1 MINIKVGLVI
11 TALTLLSLTGCNKK
25 PLTHTTTAD
34 GKETVFT
41 GDIEDSIRHST
52 PDFRLDPQAPANA
65 PNIVIVLVDDLG
77 YADTSPYGSEIRT
90 PNIQQLAD
98 SGLRYNRFTATAMCS
113 PTRAALLTGLNHH
126 SAGVGW
132 VAEWDFGYPGY
143 RGELAP
149 NAVTLPQIL
158 QQHGYATYAAGK
170 WHLTNGEH
178 RSRIGPFNSWPTQK
192 GFDRYW
198 GFLEGETDQF
208 EPAEIV
214 SGNEVQAM
222 PKTPNYYF
230 ADDLSNHAIQMIK
243 DLRAVNREK
252 PFFLYYTPGAVH
264 APHHTKPEDRERYRG
279 KYAEGWDKIRE
290 QRLAQQKQLG
300 IAPPNT
306 QLTPHNPKVGDW
318 NALTADQKKMYA
330 GFQEN
335 YAGFVDNL
343 DQQVGK
349 LRAYLQQTNQL
360 DNTIFVFLS
369 DNGASPEGD
378 AEGQWNSLAYYHYN
392 KTTTAE
398 NLPHLN
404 ELGGPNTHP
413 HYPLG
418 WAQASNT
425 PFKHTQRTTHGGGV
439 KVPFIISWPKG
450 IAARGEIR
458 PQFHHVNDLAPTLL
472 ELLNIPQP
480 TQYQGHAVK
489 PMEGTSFAYTFTQA
503 QEPSHKKEQYYELEA
518 NRSYV
523 ADGWKIAAYREGSQT
538 FDEPQWELFDL
549 NNDFSESKNLAADY
563 PKKVKELEKKWWAAA
578 ERYNALPLVD
588 VGLLER
594 ALYSKFVLLPQPNH
608 MEFPVGGST
617 VPHNLAPILPGKSY
631 TITANIHR
639 DNAQQNGVI
648 AAQGDRFSGYS
659 LYLKDNHLVYERNTG
674 IDVIRL
680 VSNDPVP
687 VGNSTVQLRYDKV
700 STGFAVAKGLF
711 SEGLGFNLLSVLK
724 GSGTLLINGK
734 ENGSVVISQPFMVGW
749 EGLDIGRDTGSSVSP
764 QYEAPNAFGGQL
776 THVSYD
782 TW

>member
-1 MINIKVGLVI
+1 MNAFKTHLAI
-11 TALTLLSLTGCNKK
+11 TAFAFLTLVGCGKT
-25 PLTHTTTAD
+25 PITHTSTAD

-41 GDIEDSIRHST
+41 GDAENSIRSST
-52 PDFRLDPQAPANA
+52 PDFRLDPKAPANA
-65 PNIVIVLVDDLG
+65 PNVVIVLVDDLG
-77 YADTSPYGSEIRT
+77 YSDTSPYGSEIRT
-90 PNIQQLAD
+90 PNIQQLANN
-98 SGLRYNRFTATAMCS
+98 GLRYNRFTATAMCS

-143 RGELAP
+143 RGELTP

-158 QQHGYATYAAGK
+158 QQNGYATYAAGK

-178 RSRIGPFNSWPTQK
+178 RSRIGPFDSWPTQK

-214 SGNEVQAM
+214 SGNEVQEK

-230 ADDLSNHAIQMIK
+230 PDDLSNHAIQMIK

-279 KYAEGWDKIRE
+279 QYAQGWDKIRE
-290 QRLAQQKQLG
+290 QRLDKQKQLG

-306 QLTPHNPKVGDW
+306 VLTQHNPLVNDW
-318 NALTADQKKMYA
+318 NTLSPDQKNMYA
-330 GFQEN
+330 RFQEN

-343 DQQVGK
+343 DQQIGK
-349 LRAYLQQTNQL
+349 LRDYLQQTGQL
-360 DNTIFVFLS
+360 DNTIFIFMS

-378 AEGQWNSLAYYHYN
+378 AEGQWNSLAYFHYN

-398 NLPHLN
+398 NLPHIAD
-404 ELGGPNTHP
+404 LGGPTTHP

-425 PFKHTQRTTHGGGV
+425 PFKYNKRNVFGGGV
-439 KVPFIISWPKG
+439 NVPFIISWPKG
-450 IAARGEIR
+450 IAAKGEIR
-458 PQFHHVNDLAPTLL
+458 QQFHHVNDITPTLL
-472 ELLNIPQP
+472 EMLGIEQP
-480 TQYQGHAVK
+480 KQYQGHDVK
-489 PMEGTSFAYTFTQA
+489 PMEGISFAYSFTKP
-503 QEPSHKKEQYYELEA
+503 QEPTHKKEQYYELEA
-518 NRSYV
+518 NRGYI
-523 ADGWKIAAYREGSQT
+523 ADGWKIASYRAGSDKYDT
-538 FDEPQWELFDL
+538 NQWELFDL
-549 NNDFSESKNLAADY
+549 NNDFSESKNLAEEY
-563 PKKVKELEKKWWAAA
+563 PKKVKELEQKWWDAAKQ
-578 ERYNALPLVD
+578 NQVLPLVD
-588 VGLLER
+588 VGLIER
-594 ALYSKFVLLPQPNH
+594 ALYSKFVLLPQPAQ
-608 MEFPVGGST
+608 MVFPVGGGS

-631 TITANIHR
+631 TITANIQR
-639 DNAQQNGVI
+639 DSEQQNGVI
-648 AAQGDRFSGYS
+648 VAQGDRFSGYS
-659 LYLKDNHLVYERNTG
+659 LYLKNNHLVYERNTG

-687 VGNSTVQLRYDKV
+687 AGNSNIQFRYDKV
-700 STGFAVAKGLF
+700 STSFAVAKGLF

-724 GSGTLLINGK
+724 GTGTLLINGK
-734 ENGSVVISQPFMVGW
+734 ESGSVVIEQPFMIGW
-749 EGLDIGRDTGSSVSP
+749 EGLDIGRDTGSPVSP
-764 QYEAPNAFGGQL
+764 QYEAPFPFAGQM
-776 THVSYD
+776 THVTFD

>member
-1 MINIKVGLVI
+1 
-11 TALTLLSLTGCNKK
+11 
-25 PLTHTTTAD
+25 
-34 GKETVFT
+34 
-41 GDIEDSIRHST
+41 
-52 PDFRLDPQAPANA
+52 
-65 PNIVIVLVDDLG
+65 
-77 YADTSPYGSEIRT
+77 
-90 PNIQQLAD
+90 
-98 SGLRYNRFTATAMCS
+98 
-113 PTRAALLTGLNHH
+113 
-126 SAGVGW
+126 
-132 VAEWDFGYPGY
+132 
-143 RGELAP
+143 
-149 NAVTLPQIL
+149 
-158 QQHGYATYAAGK
+158 
-170 WHLTNGEH
+170 
-178 RSRIGPFNSWPTQK
+178 
-192 GFDRYW
+192 
-198 GFLEGETDQF
+198 
-208 EPAEIV
+208 
-214 SGNEVQAM
+214 
-222 PKTPNYYF
+222 
-230 ADDLSNHAIQMIK
+230 
-243 DLRAVNREK
+243 
-252 PFFLYYTPGAVH
+252 
-264 APHHTKPEDRERYRG
+264 
-279 KYAEGWDKIRE
+279 
-290 QRLAQQKQLG
+290 
-300 IAPPNT
+300 
-306 QLTPHNPKVGDW
+306 
-318 NALTADQKKMYA
+318 MYA

-425 PFKHTQRTTHGGGV
+425 PFKHTKRTTHGGGV
-439 KVPFIISWPKG
+439 NVPFIISWPKG